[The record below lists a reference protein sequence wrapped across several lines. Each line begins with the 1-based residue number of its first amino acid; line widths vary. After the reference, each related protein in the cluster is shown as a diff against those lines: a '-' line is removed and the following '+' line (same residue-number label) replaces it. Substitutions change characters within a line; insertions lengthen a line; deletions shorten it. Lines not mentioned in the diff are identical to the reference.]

1 MHELLEPYF
10 TDKEFPQ
17 CTIAYHCFSAMK
29 TFAKRVCE
37 YAFGNE
43 LEGLK
48 EWGDVMNDIEKYLRW
63 LEEDLTETAVLHLLH
78 DEQVYAESLKASSN
92 GHVRR
97 GKQRDG

>member
-1 MHELLEPYF
+1 M
-10 TDKEFPQ
+10 
-17 CTIAYHCFSAMK
+17 
-29 TFAKRVCE
+29 
-37 YAFGNE
+37 
-43 LEGLK
+43 
-48 EWGDVMNDIEKYLRW
+48 MNDIEKYLRW